1 MSPPPPRA
9 RRARP
14 ALDPPPPP
22 PRELTRATLSS
33 RPLDSPR
40 PRTARAQLCKAW
52 ARPGTTKDE
61 RGALLSEPD
70 CERLNQKL
78 DRTLA
83 LLLAKNADATA
94 KGQRGKRPVEIAN
107 AFGAEPLVAALVAAG
122 AKAPA
127 SVAAT
132 DEKPQAKGK
141 GAKKGTKK

>member
-1 MSPPPPRA
+1 MDTGSRA
-9 RRARP
+9 RSPKPGSSSAALEVDAQKSVQRNVVADLGAR
-14 ALDPPPPP
+14 LRD
-22 PRELTRATLSS
+22 
-33 RPLDSPR
+33 
-40 PRTARAQLCKAW
+40 
-52 ARPGTTKDE
+52 
-61 RGALLSEPD
+61 
-70 CERLNQKL
+70 
-78 DRTLA
+78 
-83 LLLAKNADATA
+83 LLAKNADATA